1 MNGKGNRSKTAI
13 AGFVSLAVIL
23 TACSTDKGSGPQD
36 GKTGADTPA
45 PKPSEPVEL
54 VFYGNSTQPE
64 EYFNTYYGDAIR
76 KKFPDYKIAYLQRT
90 KGNEIENLV
99 ASGTRFDIYYATVG
113 NFESALQSYG
123 LQLDMNE
130 LIKKHGIDT
139 SKFEPTLLE
148 AMKLNTG
155 GSIFGLPV
163 QTSVEILYY
172 NKSLFD
178 KFGVSYP
185 KDGMTWDNAAELSA
199 KLTREEG
206 GVQYYGYTTTINHML
221 RMNQFS
227 LPRVD
232 PKTGK
237 PTINTDARWKTYYE
251 TLYGKMMAGEAYKKR
266 FTENSTL
273 AASDAFIKTKEAAMY
288 AFPSQLYLTNPEEM
302 KAMEWD
308 IVSLPVFKELPGIG
322 SQSYPMFFGVTKL
335 SKQPD
340 AAAEVLKYMVSEEFQ
355 LGLARKG
362 WMSSLTSEA
371 VRKAYAQDTP
381 FKDKNYKALFVK
393 PAPIAYAPEY
403 DPSLISN
410 YIKPAL
416 DMLQGKVDLNTS
428 LRMAEEEATKT
439 INSAKAK

>member
-1 MNGKGNRSKTAI
+1 
-13 AGFVSLAVIL
+13 
-23 TACSTDKGSGPQD
+23 
-36 GKTGADTPA
+36 
-45 PKPSEPVEL
+45 
-54 VFYGNSTQPE
+54 
-64 EYFNTYYGDAIR
+64 
-76 KKFPDYKIAYLQRT
+76 
-90 KGNEIENLV
+90 
-99 ASGTRFDIYYATVG
+99 
-113 NFESALQSYG
+113 
-123 LQLDMNE
+123 
-130 LIKKHGIDT
+130 
-139 SKFEPTLLE
+139 
-148 AMKLNTG
+148 
-155 GSIFGLPV
+155 
-163 QTSVEILYY
+163 
-172 NKSLFD
+172 
-178 KFGVSYP
+178 
-185 KDGMTWDNAAELSA
+185 
-199 KLTREEG
+199 
-206 GVQYYGYTTTINHML
+206 
-221 RMNQFS
+221 
-227 LPRVD
+227 
-232 PKTGK
+232 
-237 PTINTDARWKTYYE
+237 
-251 TLYGKMMAGEAYKKR
+251 
-266 FTENSTL
+266 
-273 AASDAFIKTKEAAMY
+273 MY